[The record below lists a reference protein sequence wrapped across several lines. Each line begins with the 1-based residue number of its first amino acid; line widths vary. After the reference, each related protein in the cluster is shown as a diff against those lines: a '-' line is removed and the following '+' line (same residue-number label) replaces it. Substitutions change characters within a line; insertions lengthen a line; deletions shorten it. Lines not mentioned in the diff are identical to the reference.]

1 MSLEER
7 YNVGLLRNEAEALVL
22 EELEVQLGGVG
33 SEMELTEESVLDMAA
48 YALNRVRPLYSANL
62 LGRIDVGAEAEAEE
76 RREEIRRAVRDAIR
90 TVGEN
95 PAE

>member
-7 YNVGLLRNEAEALVL
+7 YNVGLLRNESETLVL
-22 EELEVQLGGVG
+22 EELERQLGESG
-33 SEMELTEESVLDMAA
+33 SELEFSEESILDMAA
-48 YALNRVRPLYSANL
+48 YALNRVRPLYYANL
-62 LGRIDVGAEAEAEE
+62 LGRLYVGVEAEAEE

-95 PAE
+95 PGE